1 MFEERKHMTYFLS
14 PCFIQNAHGHAV
26 RYPAH
31 QEATFS
37 SVLVC
42 SQKATVKFQF
52 LAYFNTLTSNQ
63 IGIEKIVKYWR

>member
-1 MFEERKHMTYFLS
+1 MQEIEISKWFLT
-14 PCFIQNAHGHAV
+14 FTQNAHGHAV

-31 QEATFS
+31 PEATFC

-52 LAYFNTLTSNQ
+52 LAKTLTSNQ
-63 IGIEKIVKYWR
+63 IHRY